1 MGWLARLFG
10 WERRE
15 PFDWVKVDRSQWKP
29 AQPRPVAPPEAAD
42 DPDWAWRTLVA
53 WWDRTRSDI
62 PIAGVSDDAINAL
75 EHRYEIVLP
84 RDFRAYLENAVP
96 SREDMDSGAGTWWD
110 IGRFRNL
117 PDEYEHPVG
126 PVIGDGGR
134 RWLFFVDHLI
144 WCWAWAICCE
154 PGPDWGKVAV
164 ILGEND
170 DYVVAASFSDFVAG
184 YIADP
189 YGMN

>member
-1 MGWLARLFG
+1 MGWLARLLG
-10 WERRE
+10 RERRE
-15 PFDWVKVDRSQWKP
+15 PFEWFKVDRSNPQS
-29 AQPRPVAPPEAAD
+29 RPVAPPEAAD

-62 PIAGVSDDAINAL
+62 PIGGASDEVIETL
-75 EHRYEIVLP
+75 ERRYDIVLP
-84 RDFRAYLENAVP
+84 PDFRAYLANACP
-96 SREDMDSGAGTWWD
+96 SREEEMDAGMGTWWHLD
-110 IGRFRNL
+110 RLRNL
-117 PDEYEHPVG
+117 PDEHEHPVG
-126 PVIGDGGR
+126 PVISDGGS

-144 WCWAWAICCE
+144 WSWAWVICCE

-170 DYVVAASFSDFVAG
+170 DCIVAASFSDFVAG

-189 YGMN
+189 YDMT